1 MVLQD
6 THLFTVTIRDA
17 DKIMVIDGGEIIE
30 IGNYDELIKKGEYY
44 HMCFNQFK
52 NSEEED

>member
-6 THLFTVTIRDA
+6 IHLFTITIRDA

-30 IGNYDELIKKGEYY
+30 IGNHDELIKKGEYY
-44 HMCFNQFK
+44 YMCFNQFK